1 MKYCVWIKNARIV
14 DPSRGID
21 GTGDILTAD
30 NKIVP
35 FDSRTA
41 EQATDVLDAAGCL
54 AVPGLIDFHAH
65 LARGMSD
72 HGVHPDVMGLP
83 NGITAAVD
91 AGSLGTAGV
100 EAFIRNVVASSE
112 MTLRCYMHVAAIGV
126 TTGVYQEN
134 PDPALYDRDSIRYLL
149 ERFPGDIIG
158 LKLRMGKTFS
168 DGLGL
173 APLVAAK
180 EISRQLGQP
189 LCLHLRELT
198 EFTYGEALGHLGAG
212 DVLCHFYQ
220 ALGGHSL
227 LDPSGKV
234 SPAFREARSRGVLF
248 DSAVA
253 MSNHDLTVMRKAFD
267 DGFYPDLLG
276 TDVVLKSVY
285 RGRTFGLPYVMSKH
299 LALGMPLAGVIRAC
313 TQTAARLMG
322 LEGKIGTL
330 RPGANADI
338 AILKIREKPMSFQDN
353 YGNVVQGSELLLPQ
367 VTIKNGRVVYKR
379 IEFDL

>member
-1 MKYCVWIKNARIV
+1 
-14 DPSRGID
+14 
-21 GTGDILTAD
+21 
-30 NKIVP
+30 
-35 FDSRTA
+35 
-41 EQATDVLDAAGCL
+41 
-54 AVPGLIDFHAH
+54 
-65 LARGMSD
+65 
-72 HGVHPDVMGLP
+72 
-83 NGITAAVD
+83 
-91 AGSLGTAGV
+91 
-100 EAFIRNVVASSE
+100 
-112 MTLRCYMHVAAIGV
+112 MHVAAIGV

-149 ERFPGDIIG
+149 ERFPDDIIG

-173 APLVAAK
+173 APLAAAK
-180 EISRQLGQP
+180 EISRQAGRP

-198 EFTYGEALGHLGAG
+198 EFTYGQALEHLSEG

-227 LDPSGKV
+227 LDGAGKV
-234 SPAFREARSRGVLF
+234 SPAFREARARGVLF
-248 DSAVA
+248 DSAIA

-285 RGRTFGLPYVMSKH
+285 RNRTFGLLYVMSKH
-299 LALGMPLAGVIRAC
+299 LALGMPLAEVIRAC
-313 TQTAARLMG
+313 TETAARVMG

-338 AILKIREKPMSFQDN
+338 TILKIREKPMSFQDN
-353 YGNVVQGSELLLPQ
+353 CGNMVEGRELLVPQ
-367 VTIKNGRVVYKR
+367 ATIKNGRVVYKR